1 MIPQSGNRFSRN
13 ARHRRHKGRKLPSV
27 AEEVFEQRGGF
38 EFPDAAIDL

>member
-13 ARHRRHKGRKLPSV
+13 APDRRHNGRKLPSV
-27 AEEVFEQRGGF
+27 AEEIFEERGGF